1 MFGSMTHWVG
11 FCVWFTFVLLDIIRF
26 LFLFAFP
33 QHHDQLALHS
43 SSKRAKLSLWVLL
56 GLLFHLLTV
65 NSSKV
70 SSSQEEVVL

>member
-43 SSKRAKLSLWVLL
+43 SSKRAKLSLWVLT
-56 GLLFHLLTV
+56 GPVISLLFV
-65 NSSKV
+65 DC
-70 SSSQEEVVL
+70 